1 MRMKI
6 FLESGYYHA
15 YRKFLFVSKKACFYK
30 AESRK
35 ALYSIN
41 VGTLWNFIFHLKSGS
56 DSTVK
61 SHLEKYC
68 YQFCSNNCTC
78 MWLKMSYF
86 VMH

>member
-15 YRKFLFVSKKACFYK
+15 YRKFLFVSKKLVFIKLK
-30 AESRK
+30 AERH
-35 ALYSIN
+35 SIN
-41 VGTLWNFIFHLKSGS
+41 VGTLWNFIFPLKSGS

-61 SHLEKYC
+61 SHFVKYC
-68 YQFCSNNCTC
+68 YQFYSNNCTC

-86 VMH
+86 IMH